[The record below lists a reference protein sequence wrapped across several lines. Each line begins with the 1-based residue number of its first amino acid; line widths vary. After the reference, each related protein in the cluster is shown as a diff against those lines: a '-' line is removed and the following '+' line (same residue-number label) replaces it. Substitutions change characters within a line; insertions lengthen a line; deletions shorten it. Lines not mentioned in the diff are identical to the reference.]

1 MSTGVTLPPPPLL
14 ACPFPGK
21 PKMGPRRGPCKDGGG
36 TGCAQGQP
44 RGCSGR
50 AGMGSGGPSLLRAP
64 PPARGLGAM
73 CPPPGP
79 PSAHRQQLTLLS
91 PLHADLAPPGLAESP
106 RETAQTLVK
115 SLSSSGCVQ
124 YPGCCWARMCL
135 QELKGTGI
143 SWGKRGKRPRKES
156 LGGGG
161 WQRTGKVCLST
172 EDGSDVPGGSR
183 SVGLRSGPRGGLQI
197 EQAYLEHS

>member
-1 MSTGVTLPPPPLL
+1 MVGEQAVLRGSQGVAQDVQEWAVGVPACSEPHHRPGGWGPCALPLDPPP
-14 ACPFPGK
+14 
-21 PKMGPRRGPCKDGGG
+21 
-36 TGCAQGQP
+36 
-44 RGCSGR
+44 
-50 AGMGSGGPSLLRAP
+50 
-64 PPARGLGAM
+64 
-73 CPPPGP
+73 
-79 PSAHRQQLTLLS
+79 AHRQQLTLLS